1 MAALK
6 GFFRRFREK
15 TGSSLAVVILAA
27 LLLEGF
33 AILENYYARTLL
45 QRELERR
52 TESQIRLVASFV
64 DQSLEVAERSL
75 NEQRW
80 VIEDYLDEPDSLFRI
95 MYNLVRHNRMIVGA
109 GLPFAPDYYPSK
121 ARLFQPYAVRDGA
134 EIEVY
139 DGIWACSSILHL
151 PKPALA
157 DVLDKMTAALKPNG
171 LIYTSFKYGSFE
183 GLRNGRYFTD
193 FTESEFQAFLKQIPQ
208 LRIEESW
215 TTADVRPGREDE
227 QWLNLLLRKA

>member
-1 MAALK
+1 MSKQTEHQDKTSLPIGSPTSGEPIAQTIAYYDENAREFASSTASVEFSAMQQKFESLFFPGAK
-6 GFFRRFREK
+6 ILDFGCGSGRDAKHFLDAGFDV
-15 TGSSLAVVILAA
+15 TATDG
-27 LLLEGF
+27 
-33 AILENYYARTLL
+33 
-45 QRELERR
+45 
-52 TESQIRLVASFV
+52 
-64 DQSLEVAERSL
+64 SLELCKLAEQLIGIPVR
-75 NEQRW
+75 NE
-80 VIEDYLDEPDSLFRI
+80 
-95 MYNLVRHNRMIVGA
+95 
-109 GLPFAPDYYPSK
+109 
-121 ARLFQPYAVRDGA
+121 LFQDLS

-157 DVLDKMTAALKPNG
+157 DVLAKMTAALKPNG
-171 LIYTSFKYGSFE
+171 VIYTSFKYGLFE